1 MRRCDN
7 CKRNLFCDSVWK
19 TSGDRVT
26 SCVSWMPIITNADR
40 IRSMTDEELEMFMEE
55 IASSGIYLM
64 VDKDWTGDWLDWL
77 KQESDG
83 E

>member
-1 MRRCDN
+1 MAQCDQ
-7 CKRNLFCDSVWK
+7 CKLKPDCHRGWK
-19 TSGDRVT
+19 TSGDQAT
-26 SCVSWMPIITNADR
+26 NCVSFTSIRTNADR

>member
-26 SCVSWMPIITNADR
+26 SCVSWMPIITNADK
-40 IRSMTDEELEMFMEE
+40 IRTMTDEELAELLHSQFVFGN
-55 IASSGIYLM
+55 SYLPSE
-64 VDKDWTGDWLDWL
+64 WWLDWL
-77 KQESDG
+77 KQDAKNER
-83 E
+83 

>member
-26 SCVSWMPIITNADR
+26 SCVSWMPIITNADK
-40 IRSMTDEELEMFMEE
+40 IRTMTDEELDEWLSYICDAYYMPSNDEGWLGWLRQEVQDEE
-55 IASSGIYLM
+55 
-64 VDKDWTGDWLDWL
+64 DFD
-77 KQESDG
+77 
-83 E
+83 